1 MSKFFE
7 KFYFLC
13 DFLKLTG
20 EKQEDIE
27 QQLKANYT
35 KDDKKL
41 SKFLGDTKGEIT
53 LLLWLGRKY
62 GIAEEKA
69 CKKKE
74 EKTFNK
80 IKNIVYT
87 SEEPPPTSQDSEE
100 SIEED
105 QEFSTFTSDI
115 LAEIE
120 PNELKAKDP
129 LIYKNPNASTKKKT
143 KMKNKAKHTIIS
155 APDDAVL
162 HQTRSQSQKMNTS

>member
-7 KFYFLC
+7 KFYFLR

-20 EKQEDIE
+20 EKQEDIK
-27 QQLKANYT
+27 QQLKAHYT

-53 LLLWLGRKY
+53 LLLWLGKKY

-69 CKKKE
+69 RKKRE
-74 EKTFNK
+74 EKSFNK
-80 IKNIVYT
+80 IKNIIST

-100 SIEED
+100 VIEED
-105 QEFSTFTSDI
+105 IEFSNFTSDI

-120 PNELKAKDP
+120 P
-129 LIYKNPNASTKKKT
+129 
-143 KMKNKAKHTIIS
+143 
-155 APDDAVL
+155 
-162 HQTRSQSQKMNTS
+162 